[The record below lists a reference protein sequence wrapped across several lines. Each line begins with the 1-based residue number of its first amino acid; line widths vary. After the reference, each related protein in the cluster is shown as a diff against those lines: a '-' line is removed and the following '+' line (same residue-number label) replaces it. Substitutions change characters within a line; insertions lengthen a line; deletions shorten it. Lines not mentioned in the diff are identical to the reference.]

1 MIEIPVVNTEGKKVG
16 SEKLDP
22 AIFGECVRVDLLK
35 QAIVSYR
42 ANLRQGTVQTKNR
55 SMVAG
60 STRKLYRQK
69 GTGNARAGN
78 VRTPVRV
85 GGGRA
90 FPKSTRDFTKKFPRA
105 MRRLARN
112 SAILAKAKSGTA
124 MIVSGMKFDAPKTKA
139 LATMLRALK
148 IERGTLLAT
157 MTKDMNLV
165 KSGRNIPALAMKPVT
180 DVNAYDVL
188 KARHLVFTQDAFA
201 ALVKDPLTA
210 GREAK
215 A

>member
-1 MIEIPVVNTEGKKVG
+1 MIEIPVLNTEGKQIG

-22 AIFGECVRVDLLK
+22 AVFGERVRIDLLK
-35 QAIVSYR
+35 QAVVTYR
-42 ANLRQGTVQTKNR
+42 ANLRQGTVATKNR

-90 FPKSTRDFTKKFPRA
+90 FPKYNRDFSMKFPRQ

-112 SAILAKAKSGTA
+112 SAILAKAKAGTA
-124 MIVSGMKFDAPKTKA
+124 MIVSGLMMDSPKTKT
-139 LATMLRALK
+139 LVTILKALK
-148 IERGTLLAT
+148 VDRTILLAT
-157 MTKDMNLV
+157 VAKDMNLV
-165 KSGRNIPALAMKPVT
+165 KSGRNIPLLAMKPVT

-188 KARHLVFTQDAFA
+188 KAKHVVFTSEAFA